1 MPTDIYADVTSLYTP
16 AFTFDA
22 DLNWGETFSYE
33 ATKRKIE
40 GIGEAADY
48 IAAKGKTATL
58 SGRVTATQLD
68 PLTFKPQKEVDGT
81 RRILGLRMV
90 PNWPLG
96 WFYTG
101 RCPTG
106 VVLVLMDFGDDE
118 ARDQCTYDGMG
129 HRWKLCT
136 LVDDGEPVVAEHNWT
151 ASVP

>member
-1 MPTDIYADVTSLYTP
+1 MGLVLQDIIGPDAPASQSSEWVIDDV
-16 AFTFDA
+16 
-22 DLNWGETFSYE
+22 DLGGVAWNLRLFWNDRAERWQIDME
-33 ATKRKIE
+33 
-40 GIGEAADY
+40 
-48 IAAKGKTATL
+48 
-58 SGRVTATQLD
+58 
-68 PLTFKPQKEVDGT
+68 EVDGT